1 MRKAIAAVLV
11 ILLVVVSSVFAD
23 DSLLRRSIMAC
34 TYSELVQM
42 ARSYGITVTQDEKE
56 LRNAILM
63 YFGLET
69 QTAVED
75 NPEKPEE
82 PKLEA
87 PEPELKVQAVTSIS
101 IDHAERMNTVG
112 DVIIM
117 SGSVRISFS
126 AENTG
131 KRILSADTVA
141 VDLASKILQASG
153 DVTLEDEDGKN
164 RTFRGQVVSLD
175 WGSLDVVVF
184 DGQSSTTRSNSSGS
198 GIVFYVS
205 GKEVSYDGDS
215 AGVFFN
221 NGTIA
226 TWKDDPYWSIS
237 ANKLSLSGNDMF
249 IDRAVFRLGR
259 VPVFYFPIFFYP
271 GTTLSF
277 NPSIGMSSTKGA
289 FLNTTYEV
297 YGQYPR
303 LGQVG
308 SKSSSSSSDSGSAE
322 SAFSGISSFLDSN
335 EGGTMIRD
343 GIYYRALKEG
353 EELSSLEKWARESGS
368 YLALFSDVYQNLGL
382 SLGFDTLNKF
392 FDKKLNVGALGV
404 VAYRPQ
410 TDIKNMRRFRYSFD
424 FNLDYKLNNL
434 NVKASMPLR
443 SDPAVRVD
451 FLNRNT
457 AFSMDSLF
465 GTDQYFPSTYSSQST
480 YTWALDSSYKTSLGN
495 YNFNISSLKA
505 DIDYRLDLQKDQ
517 SGEYYY
523 DPKVVEASLPYLSF
537 SSDGVIM
544 NLKGESKSSTRETG
558 YSNDLAKSFSQE
570 LSSLSEE
577 LQAVP
582 DLEEDDN
589 GDGVV
594 PYKGPDLKLESTTV
608 SEAGSLKLGYT
619 YNQTLDNVYKEALL
633 QDNMYT
639 KINGTVYAD
648 AAVPGNWFTVKETLK
663 PQFNY
668 SHTGIS
674 GDNPVEINEYYLSS
688 ALNASIP
695 RLGISYNLNQRIYVH
710 YSKSNSETITDRWG
724 EWDSTDVTAHDVSFS
739 KTVRPFTFG
748 FYVQLKPLTEI
759 LKPSVSYSRNGLDIS
774 ADFSMRRPSDTE
786 DFEKGAANFNVSYK
800 NGFMTA
806 SVANNYDF
814 TKVPSDGSD
823 PWSGY
828 KLVQKATLNP
838 VKGLSFSE
846 SATFTGQF
854 TASNLS
860 VSGSYE
866 FDSSLVDFK
875 ASSSM
880 RFTGE
885 NYDKDSLNVTLK
897 LSQDEIR
904 FWKKR
909 IAFQSGLDFSFTY
922 DFQNPYRTYF
932 TAGLSLSFRIAEF
945 MDLSVSV
952 NSANKSFSRYYDSDG
967 KFSFSKMVEDL
978 ARSFDFF
985 GNGRKNTGFNLS
997 SFKIQFVHYMRDWNL
1012 YIDAKGSLT
1021 TQYTGIY
1028 EWVPSVTVYVKWNA
1042 IPELRTQGAWDAK
1055 TKEWT

>member
-1 MRKAIAAVLV
+1 MRKAIAAVLI

-42 ARSYGITVTQDEKE
+42 ARSYGIAVTKDETE
-56 LRNAILM
+56 LRNTILKF
-63 YFGLET
+63 FGLEV
-69 QTAVED
+69 QPES
-75 NPEKPEE
+75 PEKPE
-82 PKLEA
+82 PA
-87 PEPELKVQAVTSIS
+87 PEAQAVTSIS

-117 SGSVRISFS
+117 SGTVKVSFS

-141 VDLASKILQASG
+141 IDLQSKILQASG
-153 DVTLEDEDGKN
+153 DVVLEDEDGKN

-175 WGSLDVVVF
+175 WSSLDVVVF

-198 GIVFYVS
+198 DIVFYVS

-221 NGTIA
+221 DGTIA

-237 ANKLSLSGNDMF
+237 AKELSLSGNDMF

-259 VPVFYFPIFFYP
+259 VPVFYFPVFFYP

-277 NPSIGMSSTKGA
+277 NPAIGMSSTKGA

-308 SKSSSSSSDSGSAE
+308 SKGSSSSSSSDGE
-322 SAFSGISSFLDSN
+322 SAILGISSFFESS

-343 GIYYRALKEG
+343 GIYYRPLKEG
-353 EELSSLEKWARESGS
+353 EELGSLEKWARDSGS
-368 YLALFSDVYQNLGL
+368 YLAVFADVYQNLGL
-382 SLGFDTLNKF
+382 SLGFDTLNKL

-410 TDIKNMRRFRYSFD
+410 TDIQNMRRFRYSFD
-424 FNLDYKLNNL
+424 FSLDYKLDNL

-457 AFSMDSLF
+457 AFALDSLF

-480 YTWALDSSYKTSLGN
+480 YTWALDSSYKTTLGN
-495 YNFNISSLKA
+495 YTFNLSSLKA
-505 DIDYRLDLQKDQ
+505 DIDYKLDLQKDQ

-523 DPKVVEASLPYLSF
+523 NPKVVEASLPYLSF

-570 LSSLSEE
+570 LSSLSED

-589 GDGVV
+589 GDGVM
-594 PYKGPDLKLESTTV
+594 PYKGPDLKLESTSV
-608 SEAGSLKLGYT
+608 SEAGALKLGYT
-619 YNQTLDNVYKEALL
+619 YNQTLDNVYKEELL

-639 KINGTVYAD
+639 KINGSVYAD

-688 ALNASIP
+688 VLNASVP
-695 RLGISYNLNQRIYVH
+695 KLGLSYNLNQRIYVH

-739 KTVRPFTFG
+739 KTVSPFTFG

-759 LKPSVSYSRNGLDIS
+759 LKPNVSYSRNGLDVS

-786 DFEKGAANFNVSYK
+786 DFEKGAANLNISYK

-838 VKGLSFSE
+838 IKGLTFSE
-846 SATFTGQF
+846 NATFTGKF
-854 TASNLS
+854 VASSLS

-909 IAFQSGLDFSFTY
+909 IALQSGLDFSFTY

-932 TAGLSLSFRIAEF
+932 TAGLSLSFKIAEF

-952 NSANKSFSRYYDSDG
+952 NSANKSFSRYYDTDG
-967 KFSFSKMVEDL
+967 KFSFSKMMEDL

-997 SFKIQFVHYMRDWNL
+997 SFKVQFVHYMRDWNL

-1042 IPELRTQGAWDAK
+1042 IPELRTQGSWDAK

>member
-1 MRKAIAAVLV
+1 MRKAIAAVLI

-23 DSLLRRSIMAC
+23 DFLLRRSIMAC

-42 ARSYGITVTQDEKE
+42 ARSYGIAVTQDETE
-56 LRNAILM
+56 LRNTILKF
-63 YFGLET
+63 FGLET
-69 QTAVED
+69 QPD
-75 NPEKPEE
+75 SPEE
-82 PKLEA
+82 PEPTPEA
-87 PEPELKVQAVTSIS
+87 QAVTSIS

-117 SGSVRISFS
+117 SGTVKVSFS

-141 VDLASKILQASG
+141 IDLQSKILQASG
-153 DVTLEDEDGKN
+153 DVVLEDEDGKN

-175 WGSLDVVVF
+175 WSSLDVVVF

-198 GIVFYVS
+198 DIIFYVS

-221 NGTIA
+221 DGTIA

-237 ANKLSLSGNDMF
+237 AKELSLSGNDMF

-259 VPVFYFPIFFYP
+259 VPVFYFPVFFYP

-277 NPSIGMSSTKGA
+277 NPAIGMSSTKGA

-308 SKSSSSSSDSGSAE
+308 SKGSSSSSSSDGE
-322 SAFSGISSFLDSN
+322 SAILGISSFFESS

-343 GIYYRALKEG
+343 GIYYRPLKEG
-353 EELSSLEKWARESGS
+353 EELGSLEKWARDSGS
-368 YLALFSDVYQNLGL
+368 YLAVFADVYQNLGL
-382 SLGFDTLNKF
+382 SLGFDTLNKL

-410 TDIKNMRRFRYSFD
+410 TDIQNMRRFRYSFD
-424 FNLDYKLNNL
+424 FSLDYKLDNL

-457 AFSMDSLF
+457 AFALDSLF

-480 YTWALDSSYKTSLGN
+480 YTWALDSSYKITLGN
-495 YNFNISSLKA
+495 YTFNLSSLKA
-505 DIDYRLDLQKDQ
+505 DIDYKLDLQKDQ

-523 DPKVVEASLPYLSF
+523 NPKVVEASLPYLSF

-570 LSSLSEE
+570 LSSLSED

-589 GDGVV
+589 GDGVM
-594 PYKGPDLKLESTTV
+594 PYKGPDLKLESTSV
-608 SEAGSLKLGYT
+608 SEAGALKLGYT
-619 YNQTLDNVYKEALL
+619 YNQTLDNVYKEELL

-639 KINGTVYAD
+639 KINGSVYAD

-688 ALNASIP
+688 VLNASVP
-695 RLGISYNLNQRIYVH
+695 KLGISYNLNQRIYVH

-724 EWDSTDVTAHDVSFS
+724 EWDSTDVTAHNVSFS
-739 KTVRPFTFG
+739 KTVSPFTFG

-759 LKPSVSYSRNGLDIS
+759 LKPNVSYSRNGLDVS

-786 DFEKGAANFNVSYK
+786 DFEKGAANLNISYK

-838 VKGLSFSE
+838 IKGLSFSE
-846 SATFTGQF
+846 NATFTGKF
-854 TASNLS
+854 LASSLS

-909 IAFQSGLDFSFTY
+909 IALQSGLDFSFTY

-932 TAGLSLSFRIAEF
+932 TAGLSLSFKIAEF

-952 NSANKSFSRYYDSDG
+952 NSANKSFSRYYDTDG
-967 KFSFSKMVEDL
+967 KFSFSKMMEDL

-997 SFKIQFVHYMRDWNL
+997 SFKVQFVHYMRDWNL

-1042 IPELRTQGAWDAK
+1042 IPELRTQGSWDAK

>member
-11 ILLVVVSSVFAD
+11 ILLVVVSGAFAQ
-23 DSLLRRSIMAC
+23 DSLLRRSIMAS
-34 TYSELVQM
+34 TYQELVQM
-42 ARSYGITVTQDEKE
+42 ARSYGITIPSNESQ
-56 LRNAILM
+56 LRDAVLK
-63 YFGLET
+63 YFGLDQEEVVSEAG
-69 QTAVED
+69 Q
-75 NPEKPEE
+75 KPE
-82 PKLEA
+82 
-87 PEPELKVQAVTSIS
+87 AVTSIS

-117 SGSVRISFS
+117 SGTVKVSFS

-131 KRILSADTVA
+131 KRILTADAVA
-141 VDLASKILQASG
+141 IDLASKILQASG
-153 DVTLEDEDGKN
+153 DVVLEDENGKN

-198 GIVFYVS
+198 SIVFYVS

-221 NGTIA
+221 DGTIS
-226 TWKDDPYWSIS
+226 TWKSDPYWSIS

-259 VPVFYFPIFFYP
+259 VPVFYFPVFFYP

-277 NPSIGMSSTKGA
+277 NPALGFSSTKGA

-308 SKSSSSSSDSGSAE
+308 SKSSGSSDSGDGDSAIT
-322 SAFSGISSFLDSN
+322 GISSFFESSEDS
-335 EGGTMIRD
+335 TMIRD
-343 GIYYRALKEG
+343 GIYYRALGEG
-353 EELSSLEKWARESGS
+353 EELSSLEKWARGSGS
-368 YLALFSDVYQNLGL
+368 YFAVFSDVYQNLGL

-392 FDKKLNVGALGV
+392 FDKKLNVGAIGV
-404 VAYRPQ
+404 VAYRPE
-410 TDIKNMRRFRYSFD
+410 TDIRNMRRFRYSFD
-424 FNLDYKLNNL
+424 FNFDYKLDNL
-434 NVKASMPLR
+434 KVTAAMPLR

-457 AFSMDSLF
+457 AFALDSIF
-465 GTDQYFPSTYSSQST
+465 GTDQYFPTTYSSQST
-480 YTWALDSSYKTSLGN
+480 YTWALDSSYKAKLGN
-495 YNFNISSLKA
+495 YNFSISSLKA
-505 DIDYRLDLQKDQ
+505 DIDYKLELQKDTT
-517 SGEYYY
+517 GEYFYN
-523 DPKVVEASLPYLSF
+523 PKVVEASLPYLSF
-537 SSDGVIM
+537 ASDGVIL
-544 NLKGESKSSTRETG
+544 NLKGQSRSSTRETG

-570 LSSLSEE
+570 LSLLSDD
-577 LQAVP
+577 LQSVP
-582 DLEEDDN
+582 DLEADDN
-589 GDGVV
+589 GDGVR

-608 SEAGSLKLGYT
+608 SQAGSLTLGYT
-619 YNQTLDNVYKEALL
+619 YNQTLDNVYKETLL

-639 KINGTVYAD
+639 KINGSVYAD
-648 AAVPGNWFTVKETLK
+648 AAVPGNWFRVKETLK

-674 GDNPVEINEYYLSS
+674 GENPVEINEYYLSS
-688 ALNASIP
+688 ALNASVP
-695 RLGISYNLNQRIYVH
+695 RLGLTYNLNQRIYVH

-724 EWDSTDVTAHDVSFS
+724 EWNSTDVTAHDVSFS
-739 KTVRPFTFG
+739 KTLSPMTFG

-759 LKPSVSYSRNGLDIS
+759 LKPSVSYSRNGLDVS
-774 ADFSMRRPSDTE
+774 ADFSMRRPADTA
-786 DFEKGAANFNVSYK
+786 DFEKGAANLNVSYK
-800 NGFMTA
+800 NGFLTA

-814 TKVPSDGSD
+814 TKVSSDGSD
-823 PWSGY
+823 PWNGY

-838 VKGLSFSE
+838 IKGLSFSE
-846 SATFTGQF
+846 NATFTGKF
-854 TASNLS
+854 VASNLS

-866 FDSSLVDFK
+866 FDSSLVDLK
-875 ASSSM
+875 ASGSM

-885 NYDKDSLNVTLK
+885 NYDKESLNVTLK

-909 IAFQSGLDFSFTY
+909 ISLQSGLDFSFTY
-922 DFQNPYRTYF
+922 DFQNPYRTYL

-952 NSANKSFSRYYDSDG
+952 NSANKSFSRYYGPDG
-967 KFSFSKMVEDL
+967 TFSFSKMMEDL

-985 GNGRKNTGFNLS
+985 GSGRNNTGFNLS
-997 SFKIQFVHYMRDWNL
+997 SFKVQFVHYMRDWNL

-1021 TQYTGIY
+1021 TQYTGKY
-1028 EWVPSVTVYVKWNA
+1028 EWVPTVTVYVKWNA

>member
-1 MRKAIAAVLV
+1 MRKAIAAVLI
-11 ILLVVVSSVFAD
+11 ILLVIVSSVFAD

-42 ARSYGITVTQDEKE
+42 ARSYGIAVTKDETE
-56 LRNAILM
+56 LRNTILKF
-63 YFGLET
+63 FGLEV
-69 QTAVED
+69 Q
-75 NPEKPEE
+75 PESPEE
-82 PKLEA
+82 PEPA
-87 PEPELKVQAVTSIS
+87 PEAQAVTSIS

-117 SGSVRISFS
+117 SGTVKVSFS

-141 VDLASKILQASG
+141 IDLQSKILQASG
-153 DVTLEDEDGKN
+153 DVVLEDEDGKN

-175 WGSLDVVVF
+175 WSSLDVVVF

-198 GIVFYVS
+198 DIVFYVS

-221 NGTIA
+221 DGTIA

-237 ANKLSLSGNDMF
+237 AKELSLSGNDMF

-259 VPVFYFPIFFYP
+259 VPVFYFPVFFYP

-277 NPSIGMSSTKGA
+277 NPAIGMSSTKGA

-308 SKSSSSSSDSGSAE
+308 SKGSSSSSSSDGE
-322 SAFSGISSFLDSN
+322 SAILGISSFFESS

-343 GIYYRALKEG
+343 GIYYRPLKEG
-353 EELSSLEKWARESGS
+353 EELGSLEKWARDSGS
-368 YLALFSDVYQNLGL
+368 YLAVFADVYQNLGL
-382 SLGFDTLNKF
+382 SLGFDTLNKL

-410 TDIKNMRRFRYSFD
+410 TDIQNMRRFRYSFD
-424 FNLDYKLNNL
+424 FSLDYKLDNL

-457 AFSMDSLF
+457 AFALDSLF

-480 YTWALDSSYKTSLGN
+480 YTWALDSSYKTTLGN
-495 YNFNISSLKA
+495 YTFNLSSLKA
-505 DIDYRLDLQKDQ
+505 DIDYKLDLQKDQ

-523 DPKVVEASLPYLSF
+523 NPKVVEASLPYLSF

-570 LSSLSEE
+570 LSSLSED

-589 GDGVV
+589 GDGVM
-594 PYKGPDLKLESTTV
+594 PYKGPDLKLESTSV
-608 SEAGSLKLGYT
+608 SEAGALKLGYT
-619 YNQTLDNVYKEALL
+619 YNQTLDNVYKEELL

-639 KINGTVYAD
+639 KINGSVYAD

-688 ALNASIP
+688 VLNASVP
-695 RLGISYNLNQRIYVH
+695 KLGLSYNLNQRIYVH

-739 KTVRPFTFG
+739 KTVSPFTFG

-759 LKPSVSYSRNGLDIS
+759 LKPNVSYSRNGLDVS

-786 DFEKGAANFNVSYK
+786 DFEKGAANLNVSYK

-838 VKGLSFSE
+838 IKGLSFSE
-846 SATFTGQF
+846 NATFTGKF
-854 TASNLS
+854 VASSLS

-909 IAFQSGLDFSFTY
+909 IALQSGLDFSFTY

-932 TAGLSLSFRIAEF
+932 TAGLSLSFKIAEF

-952 NSANKSFSRYYDSDG
+952 NSANKSFSRYYDTDG
-967 KFSFSKMVEDL
+967 KFSFSKMMEDL

-997 SFKIQFVHYMRDWNL
+997 SFKVQFVHYMRDWNL

-1042 IPELRTQGAWDAK
+1042 IPELRTQGSWDAK

>member
-1 MRKAIAAVLV
+1 MRKAIAAVLI

-42 ARSYGITVTQDEKE
+42 ARSYGIAVTQDETE
-56 LRNAILM
+56 LRNTILKF
-63 YFGLET
+63 FGLEV
-69 QTAVED
+69 QPD
-75 NPEKPEE
+75 S
-82 PKLEA
+82 PKE
-87 PEPELKVQAVTSIS
+87 PEPTPEAQAVTSIS

-117 SGSVRISFS
+117 SGTVKVSFS

-141 VDLASKILQASG
+141 IDLQSKILQASG
-153 DVTLEDEDGKN
+153 DVVLEDEDGKN

-175 WGSLDVVVF
+175 WSSLDVVVF

-198 GIVFYVS
+198 DIIFYVS

-221 NGTIA
+221 DGTIA

-237 ANKLSLSGNDMF
+237 AKELSLSGNDMF

-259 VPVFYFPIFFYP
+259 VPVFYFPVFFYP

-277 NPSIGMSSTKGA
+277 NPAIGMSSTKGA

-308 SKSSSSSSDSGSAE
+308 SKGSSSSSSSDGE
-322 SAFSGISSFLDSN
+322 SAILGISSFFESS

-343 GIYYRALKEG
+343 GIYYRPLKEG
-353 EELSSLEKWARESGS
+353 EELGSLEKWARDSGS
-368 YLALFSDVYQNLGL
+368 YLAVFADVYQNLGL
-382 SLGFDTLNKF
+382 SLGFDTLNKL

-410 TDIKNMRRFRYSFD
+410 TDIQNMRRFRYSFD
-424 FNLDYKLNNL
+424 FSLDYKLDNL

-457 AFSMDSLF
+457 AFALDSLF

-480 YTWALDSSYKTSLGN
+480 YTWALDSSYKITLGN
-495 YNFNISSLKA
+495 YTFNLSSLKA
-505 DIDYRLDLQKDQ
+505 DIDYKLDLQKDQ

-523 DPKVVEASLPYLSF
+523 NPKVVEASLPYLSF

-570 LSSLSEE
+570 LSSLSED

-589 GDGVV
+589 GDGVM
-594 PYKGPDLKLESTTV
+594 PYKGPDLKLESTSV
-608 SEAGSLKLGYT
+608 SEAGALKLGYT
-619 YNQTLDNVYKEALL
+619 YNQTLDNVYKEELL

-639 KINGTVYAD
+639 KINGSVYAD

-688 ALNASIP
+688 VLNASVP
-695 RLGISYNLNQRIYVH
+695 KLGISYNLNQRIYVH

-724 EWDSTDVTAHDVSFS
+724 EWDSTDVTAHNVSFS
-739 KTVRPFTFG
+739 KTVSPFTFG

-759 LKPSVSYSRNGLDIS
+759 LKPNVSYSRNGLDVS

-786 DFEKGAANFNVSYK
+786 DFEKGAANLNVSYK

-838 VKGLSFSE
+838 IKGLSFSE
-846 SATFTGQF
+846 NATFTGKF
-854 TASNLS
+854 VASSLS

-909 IAFQSGLDFSFTY
+909 IALQSGLDFSFTY

-932 TAGLSLSFRIAEF
+932 TAGLSLSFKIAEF

-952 NSANKSFSRYYDSDG
+952 NSANKSFSRYYDTDG
-967 KFSFSKMVEDL
+967 KFSFSKMMEDL

-997 SFKIQFVHYMRDWNL
+997 SFKVQFVHYMRDWNL

-1042 IPELRTQGAWDAK
+1042 IPELRTQGSWDAK

>member
-11 ILLVVVSSVFAD
+11 FLLVVIFGAFAD
-23 DSLLRRSIMAC
+23 DSLLRRSIMSC
-34 TYSELVQM
+34 TYAELVQI
-42 ARSYGITVTQDEKE
+42 ARSYDIDIPSEESE
-56 LRNAILM
+56 LRDAVLK
-63 YFGLET
+63 YFGLEKEET
-69 QTAVED
+69 TPLTTESAQT
-75 NPEKPEE
+75 
-82 PKLEA
+82 
-87 PEPELKVQAVTSIS
+87 VTSIS

-117 SGSVRISFS
+117 SGTVKVSFS

-141 VDLASKILQASG
+141 IDLASKILQASG
-153 DVTLEDEDGKN
+153 DVVLEDEDGKN

-175 WGSLDVVVF
+175 WGTLDVVVF

-198 GIVFYVS
+198 AIVFFVS

-215 AGVFFN
+215 SGVFFN
-221 NGTIA
+221 DGTIA
-226 TWKDDPYWSIS
+226 TSKNDPYWSIS
-237 ANKLSLSGNDMF
+237 AKKLSLSGNDMF
-249 IDRAVFRLGR
+249 IDRAIFRLGR
-259 VPVFYFPIFFYP
+259 VPVFYFPVFFYP

-289 FLNTTYEV
+289 FLTTTYEV
-297 YGQYPR
+297 YGQYPK
-303 LGQVG
+303 LGQMG
-308 SKSSSSSSDSGSAE
+308 TKSSSSSDTGTGE
-322 SAFSGISSFLDSN
+322 SAIMGISSFFESSEDT
-335 EGGTMIRD
+335 TMIHD

-353 EELSSLEKWARESGS
+353 ETLSDLEKWARDSGS
-368 YLALFSDVYQNLGL
+368 YLAVFADVYQNLGL
-382 SLGFDTLNKF
+382 SLGFDSMNRLFN
-392 FDKKLNVGALGV
+392 KKLNIGAVGLA
-404 VAYRPQ
+404 AYRPTTYSQ
-410 TDIKNMRRFRYSFD
+410 NYRRFRYSFD
-424 FNLDYKLNNL
+424 FNLDYKLDNL
-434 NVKASMPLR
+434 KITASMPLR

-451 FLNRNT
+451 YLNRNT
-457 AFSMDSLF
+457 AFAIDSIF
-465 GTDQYFPSTYSSQST
+465 GTEQYFPSTYSSQST
-480 YTWALDSSYKTSLGN
+480 YTWALDSSYRASLGN
-495 YNFNISSLKA
+495 YNFSISSLKA
-505 DIDYRLDLQKDQ
+505 DIDYKLNLQKDE

-523 DPKVVEASLPYLSF
+523 KPNVIEASLPYLSVA
-537 SSDGVIM
+537 SDGVVLD
-544 NLKGESKSSTRETG
+544 LKGESKSSTRETG

-577 LQAVP
+577 LQSVP
-582 DLEEDDN
+582 DLEEDNN
-589 GDGVV
+589 GDGITS
-594 PYKGPDLKLESTTV
+594 YKGPDLKLESTTV
-608 SEAGSLKLGYT
+608 SEAGAFRLGYT
-619 YNQTLDNVYKEALL
+619 YNQTLDNVYKESLS
-633 QDNMYT
+633 QDNIYT

-648 AAVPGNWFTVKETLK
+648 ASVPGNWFRIKETVK

-688 ALNASIP
+688 VLNASVP
-695 RLGISYNLNQRIYVH
+695 RLGLSYNLNQRIYVH
-710 YSKSNSETITDRWG
+710 YSKSNSDTMTDRWG

-739 KTVRPFTFG
+739 KTVSPFTFG
-748 FYVQLKPLTEI
+748 FYVQLKPLTET
-759 LKPSVSYSRNGLDIS
+759 LKPSVSYSKNGLDIS
-774 ADFSMRRPSDTE
+774 ADFSMRRPSEVD

-814 TKVPSDGSD
+814 TKVPTDGSD

-828 KLVQKATLNP
+828 KLVQKFTLNP

-846 SATFTGQF
+846 NATFTEKF
-854 TASNLS
+854 VASNLS

-866 FDSSLVDFK
+866 FDSNIVDLK

-885 NYDKDSLNVTLK
+885 NYDKDNLNVSLK

-909 IAFQSGLDFSFTY
+909 ISLKSGVDFSFTY
-922 DFQNPYRTYF
+922 DFQNPYRTNL
-932 TAGLSLSFRIAEF
+932 TAGLSLTFRIAEF

-952 NSANKSFSRYYDSDG
+952 NSANKSFSRYYDNDG
-967 KFSFSKMVEDL
+967 KFSFSKMVEDFI
-978 ARSFDFF
+978 RSFDFF

-997 SFKIQFVHYMRDWNL
+997 SFNVQFVHYMRDWNL

-1028 EWVPSVTVYVKWNA
+1028 EWVPTVTVYVKWNA